1 MSAKRD
7 AWLGRKVIML
17 EERTGPKS
25 GEGFWLWFL
34 KMLSGILVIVLL
46 FVHLTVNHFT
56 ATGALLNFEE
66 VVAYLSNPLVT
77 FTEVAFLIIV
87 VSHALLGTRSIIL
100 DFKPSRGALRA
111 LDWFFVA
118 VGIVS
123 IGYGIWLTRVVI
135 SFGSGG

>member
-1 MSAKRD
+1 M
-7 AWLGRKVIML
+7 I

-34 KMLSGILVIVLL
+34 KLLSGILVIVLL
-46 FVHLTVNHFT
+46 FVHLTINHFT

-77 FTEVAFLIIV
+77 FTEVSFLIIV

-100 DFKPSRGALRA
+100 DFKPSRGVLRT
-111 LDWFFVA
+111 LDWLFLA
-118 VGIVS
+118 VGVIS

-135 SFGSGG
+135 SWGTGG